1 MEDIKK
7 IQEIINHPKLS
18 DDYKFN
24 VIKDIIFFKN
34 YKKNVKSSNV
44 DIVSYNDDLKEMV
57 IRFNNG
63 QTYTYYNVDINLFNN
78 IVDGN
83 GVCITSGQN
92 KYGKWNIGKSPSI
105 GAAVYDKLVE
115 ANISYKKGGI
125 LFE

>member
-83 GVCITSGQN
+83 DVCITSGQN

-115 ANISYKKGGI
+115 ANVSYKRGGV

>member
-7 IQEIINHPKLS
+7 IEEIINHPKLS

-24 VIKDIIFFKN
+24 TIKDIVFFKN
-34 YKKNVKSSNV
+34 YTNYVRSSNV
-44 DIVSYNDDLKEMV
+44 EVVSYNDELKEMV

-63 QTYTYYNVDINLFNN
+63 QTYTYYNVDMSLFDD

-115 ANISYKKGGI
+115 ANISYKKGGV

>member
-115 ANISYKKGGI
+115 ANISYKKGGV

>member
-115 ANISYKKGGI
+115 ANISYKKGGV
-125 LFE
+125 LYE

>member
-7 IQEIINHPKLS
+7 IQEIINQPKLS

-115 ANISYKKGGI
+115 ANISYKKGGV

>member
-63 QTYTYYNVDINLFNN
+63 QTYTYYNVDRIDQMYF
-78 IVDGN
+78 
-83 GVCITSGQN
+83 
-92 KYGKWNIGKSPSI
+92 Y
-105 GAAVYDKLVE
+105 KLYNFTLTKE
-115 ANISYKKGGI
+115 
-125 LFE
+125 